1 MQERKVVVCFL
12 KFKDKILLVKRSD
25 KVSTYPMLWG
35 TIAGGIEENEKPLE
49 RAKKEIEE
57 ETGLKR
63 SDMKL
68 LKKGKPFVYID
79 RNIKIKW
86 IIHPFLFEIRT
97 DKIKL
102 DWEHESMQWIRPE
115 NLKRYKTVPK
125 LDESLRRVLLR
136 T

>member
-1 MQERKVVVCFL
+1 MQERKVAVCFL
-12 KFKDKILLVKRSD
+12 KFKNKILLVKRSR
-25 KVSTYPMLWG
+25 KVSTYPKLWG
-35 TIAGGIEENEKPLE
+35 AISGSIEENEKPLE

-57 ETGLKR
+57 ETGLKK

-86 IIHPFLFEIRT
+86 IIHPFLFKIRT

-102 DWEHESMQWIRPE
+102 DWEHENMEWIRPE

-125 LDESLRRVLLR
+125 LNESLRRVLLR